1 MANDYNNNNQ
11 RKSSSEGKSS
21 SFLTG
26 LLIGVLLGV
35 AIAVVFTVYI
45 KGGTSAFTIKNENVN
60 DIQLAP
66 NSENGNTK
74 EEDTDTPPKS
84 RFEFYDILPGQS
96 SNGENAKPSN
106 QTEENQAQYS
116 FYLQVGAFKTEQEA
130 DNMKAKMALLGHEA
144 FFEAVAVE
152 NKGTLHRVI
161 LGPYLDITEANIVK
175 SELKENGY
183 AADLKKVAKP

>member
-1 MANDYNNNNQ
+1 MANDYNNNQ
-11 RKSSSEGKSS
+11 RKSSSGDKSS

-35 AIAVVFTVYI
+35 AIAVVFTIYI
-45 KGGTSAFTIKNENVN
+45 KGGTSAFSIKNENVN
-60 DIQLAP
+60 DIQQAP
-66 NSENGNTK
+66 QDANGNADN
-74 EEDTDTPPKS
+74 EEGETAPKS

-96 SNGENAKPSN
+96 SNIENADQSKRA
-106 QTEENQAQYS
+106 EENQGQFS

-144 FFEAVAVE
+144 FFESVTVE

-161 LGPYLDITEANIVK
+161 LGPYSELTEANIVK

-183 AADLKKVAKP
+183 VADLKKVAKP